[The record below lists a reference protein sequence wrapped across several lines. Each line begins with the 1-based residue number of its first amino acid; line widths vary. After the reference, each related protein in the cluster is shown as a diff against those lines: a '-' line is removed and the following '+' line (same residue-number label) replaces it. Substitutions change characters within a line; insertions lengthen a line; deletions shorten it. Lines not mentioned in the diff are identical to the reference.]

1 MKKINNQIKTKENA
15 NNLLKKKIN
24 ELNESILK
32 KI

>member
-24 ELNESILK
+24 KLNESILK
-32 KI
+32 

>member
-32 KI
+32 